1 MWLSIQIYGSMG
13 AIVIQNTELNNVQTV
28 EWLILI
34 SLMQVYGENER
45 MKEFFL
51 NIWYKEKNN
60 LILQ

>member
-1 MWLSIQIYGSMG
+1 MG
-13 AIVIQNTELNNVQTV
+13 AIVIQNTELNNVETV

-51 NIWYKEKNN
+51 NILYKEKNN